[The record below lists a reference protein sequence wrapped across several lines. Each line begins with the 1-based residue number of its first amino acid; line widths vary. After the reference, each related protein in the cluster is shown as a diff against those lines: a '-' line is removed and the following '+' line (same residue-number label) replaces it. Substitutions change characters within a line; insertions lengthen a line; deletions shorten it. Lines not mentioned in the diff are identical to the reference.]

1 MWLFNQPS
9 SAARTAL
16 IYITVGTLMVIWTGV
31 WFLYLRNDPPGANGV
46 YFVCGGFLLTGLA
59 LIGIGFGLGQIGRSA
74 RHADLP
80 PQEVT
85 QAVVNSQP
93 TAVAAAPG
101 ALATPVVAAAPVV
114 PPPNSTTAV
123 VAPVGPTVLPPA
135 QVRQASKPLMAQ

>member
-16 IYITVGTLMVIWTGV
+16 VYITVGTLMVIWTGV
-31 WFLYLRNDPPGANGV
+31 WFLYLRNDPPVANGV
-46 YFVCGGFLLTGLA
+46 YYVCGGLLVTGLA

-80 PQEVT
+80 PQEVA
-85 QAVVNSQP
+85 QAVVNMQP
-93 TAVAAAPG
+93 AAVAAGP
-101 ALATPVVAAAPVV
+101 ALAATPAVPAVPVA

-123 VAPVGPTVLPPA
+123 VAPVGPAVFPPA
-135 QVRQASKPLMAQ
+135 QVKQASKARMA